1 MDNHQSGIDE
11 LLRRRHPSDPYVIEE
26 MVRAYRIQVYRL
38 ALSILDHPDEADD
51 ATQDAL
57 IRAATHLDRYQVGT
71 NFRAWIF
78 TIAVNT
84 CRGYLR
90 KKAARANLN
99 KILISLGSLVSR
111 PVNPEAKVVHNETR
125 THLWDLVE
133 KLPEKQR
140 LAVILHLAHGL
151 SVAEVAQILSI
162 KPKTVY
168 SRLYAAF
175 RSLRRQLQLSGDY
188 RLVEGKEKL

>member
-11 LLRRRHPSDPYVIEE
+11 LLRRRHPSEPYMIEE

-57 IRAATHLDRYQVGT
+57 IRAAAHLDSYQVGT
-71 NFRAWIF
+71 NLRAWIF
-78 TIAVNT
+78 IIAVNT

-90 KKAARANLN
+90 KRAARANLN
-99 KILISLGSLVSR
+99 KILISLASLVSR
-111 PVNPEAKVVHNETR
+111 PIDPEAKVVQHETR
-125 THLWDLVE
+125 TQLWDLVE

-140 LAVILHLAHGL
+140 LAVILYLAHGL
-151 SVAEVAQILSI
+151 SVTEVAKILRI

-168 SRLYAAF
+168 SRLYEAY
-175 RSLRRQLQLSGDY
+175 RRLRRQLQLSGDY
-188 RLVEGKEKL
+188 WLLEDEEKL

>member
-38 ALSILDHPDEADD
+38 ALSILDHLDEADD

-90 KKAARANLN
+90 KKAARANMH

-111 PVNPEAKVVHNETR
+111 PVDPEAKAVQHETR
-125 THLWDLVE
+125 TQLLDLVE

>member
-11 LLRRRHPSDPYVIEE
+11 LLRRHHPSDPYVIEV

-38 ALSILDHPDEADD
+38 ALSILNHPGEADD
-51 ATQDAL
+51 AAQDAL
-57 IRAATHLDRYQVGT
+57 IRAAAHLDSYQVGT

-90 KKAARANLN
+90 KRAARANLH
-99 KILISLGSLVSR
+99 KILISLQSLVSR
-111 PVNPEAKVVHNETR
+111 PLNPEAKLVQDENR
-125 THLWDLVE
+125 ARLWDLVE

-140 LAVILHLAHGL
+140 LAVLLHMAQGL
-151 SVAEVAQILSI
+151 SVTEVAQILII

-168 SRLYAAF
+168 SRLYKAY
-175 RSLRRQLQLSGDY
+175 RSLRRQLQLSGEYWLIED
-188 RLVEGKEKL
+188 KEKL

>member
-111 PVNPEAKVVHNETR
+111 PVNPEAKAVQHETR
-125 THLWDLVE
+125 TQLWDLVE

>member
-57 IRAATHLDRYQVGT
+57 IRAAAHLDSYQVGT
-71 NFRAWIF
+71 NLRAWIF
-78 TIAVNT
+78 IIAVNT

-90 KKAARANLN
+90 KRAARANLN
-99 KILISLGSLVSR
+99 KILISLASLVSR
-111 PVNPEAKVVHNETR
+111 PIDPVAKVVQNETR
-125 THLWDLVE
+125 TQLWDLVE

-140 LAVILHLAHGL
+140 LAIILHLAHGL
-151 SVAEVAQILSI
+151 SVTEVAQILRT

-168 SRLYAAF
+168 SRLYGAY
-175 RSLRRQLQLSGDY
+175 RRLRHQLQLSGDY
-188 RLVEGKEKL
+188 WLIEDEEKL

>member
-90 KKAARANLN
+90 KRVARANLH
-99 KILISLGSLVSR
+99 KILIPLRSRVSR
-111 PVNPEAKVVHNETR
+111 PVNPEAKVMQHETR
-125 THLWDLVE
+125 TQLWDLVE

-188 RLVEGKEKL
+188 QMIEGKEKL

>member
-57 IRAATHLDRYQVGT
+57 IRAATHLDSYQVGT
-71 NFRAWIF
+71 NLRAWIF

-90 KKAARANLN
+90 KRAARANLN

-111 PVNPEAKVVHNETR
+111 PIDPEAKAVRNETR
-125 THLWDLVE
+125 TQLWDLVE

-140 LAVILHLAHGL
+140 LAVILYLAHGL
-151 SVAEVAQILSI
+151 SVTEVAKILRI

-168 SRLYAAF
+168 SRLYEAY
-175 RSLRRQLQLSGDY
+175 RRLRRQLQLSGDY
-188 RLVEGKEKL
+188 WLLEDEEKL

>member
-1 MDNHQSGIDE
+1 MDNHQRGIDE
-11 LLRRRHPSDPYVIEE
+11 LLRRHRPSDPYVIEA
-26 MVRAYRIQVYRL
+26 MVRAYRVQVYRL

-51 ATQDAL
+51 ATQDTL
-57 IRAATHLDRYQVGT
+57 IRAADHLDSYQVGT

-90 KKAARANLN
+90 KRVVRANLR

-111 PVNPEAKVVHNETR
+111 PVDPEAKVMQHETR
-125 THLWDLVE
+125 TQLWDLVE

-140 LAVILHLAHGL
+140 LAVILHLANDL
-151 SVAEVAQILSI
+151 SVVEVAQILSVN
-162 KPKTVY
+162 PKTVY
-168 SRLYAAF
+168 SRLYTAF
-175 RSLRRQLQLSGDY
+175 RSLRRQLQLSEDY
-188 RLVEGKEKL
+188 RLKENKEKL

>member
-57 IRAATHLDRYQVGT
+57 IRAATYLNRYQVGT

-151 SVAEVAQILSI
+151 SVTEVAQILKI

-168 SRLYAAF
+168 SRLYKSY
-175 RSLRRQLQLSGDY
+175 RNLRRQLQLSGDY
-188 RLVEGKEKL
+188 WLIEDKEKL

>member
-1 MDNHQSGIDE
+1 MDNHPSGIDD
-11 LLRRRHPSDPYVIEE
+11 LLRRHQPSDPYVVEV
-26 MVRAYRIQVYRL
+26 MVRAFLTPVYRL
-38 ALSILDHPDEADD
+38 ALSILGHPDEADD
-51 ATQDAL
+51 ATQETM
-57 IRAATHLDRYQVGT
+57 IRAAASLDRYQVGT

-90 KKAARANLN
+90 KRAARVNLH
-99 KILISLGSLVSR
+99 KILISMR
-111 PVNPEAKVVHNETR
+111 PLISHPSNPEAKAVQHETR
-125 THLWDLVE
+125 THLWDLVD

-151 SVAEVAQILSI
+151 SVVEVAQILSI

-175 RSLRRQLQLSGDY
+175 RSLRQQIQLSGDEW
-188 RLVEGKEKL
+188 LIEGNEES

>member
-1 MDNHQSGIDE
+1 MDNHQSSIDE
-11 LLRRRHPSDPYVIEE
+11 LLRRRHPSDPYVIEM
-26 MVRAYRIQVYRL
+26 MVRAYRIPVYRL
-38 ALSILDHPDEADD
+38 ALSILGHPDDADD

-57 IRAATHLDRYQVGT
+57 IRAAAHLDSYQVGT

-78 TIAVNT
+78 TITVNT
-84 CRGYLR
+84 CRGDLR
-90 KKAARANLN
+90 KKAARANMR

-111 PVNPEAKVVHNETR
+111 PVNPEAKVVQNETR
-125 THLWDLVE
+125 TQLWDLVE

-188 RLVEGKEKL
+188 RLVEGKKKL

>member
-90 KKAARANLN
+90 KKVARTNLN

-188 RLVEGKEKL
+188 WLIEDKEKL

>member
-1 MDNHQSGIDE
+1 MDNHQSSIDE
-11 LLRRRHPSDPYVIEE
+11 LLRRHQPSDPYVIEM
-26 MVRAYRIQVYRL
+26 MVRAYRIPVYRL
-38 ALSILDHPDEADD
+38 ALSILGHPDEADD
-51 ATQDAL
+51 AAQDAL
-57 IRAATHLDRYQVGT
+57 IRAAAHLDSYQVGS

-90 KKAARANLN
+90 KKVARANLR
-99 KILISLGSLVSR
+99 KILFSLGSLVSR
-111 PVNPEAKVVHNETR
+111 PVNPEAKVVQHETH
-125 THLWDLVE
+125 TQLWDLVE

-151 SVAEVAQILSI
+151 SVAEVAKILSI

-188 RLVEGKEKL
+188 QLVEGKEKL

>member
-1 MDNHQSGIDE
+1 MDNHHSGIDE
-11 LLRRRHPSDPYVIEE
+11 LLRRHHPSDPYVIEG

-38 ALSILDHPDEADD
+38 ALSILNHPDEADD
-51 ATQDAL
+51 TAQDAL
-57 IRAATHLDRYQVGT
+57 IRAATHLDSYQVGT

-125 THLWDLVE
+125 TQLWDLVE

-175 RSLRRQLQLSGDY
+175 RSLRRQLHLSGDY

>member
-11 LLRRRHPSDPYVIEE
+11 LLRRRHPSDRYVIEE

-57 IRAATHLDRYQVGT
+57 IRAATHLDSYQVGT

-90 KKAARANLN
+90 KRAARANLN

-111 PVNPEAKVVHNETR
+111 PVNPEAKVVQNETR
-125 THLWDLVE
+125 TQLWDLVE

>member
-90 KKAARANLN
+90 KKAARANMH

-111 PVNPEAKVVHNETR
+111 PVDPEAKAVQHETR
-125 THLWDLVE
+125 TQLWDLVE